1 MKHIFVFIG
10 EGMTGKSI
18 LGNICNSH
26 QDTRVYDDV
35 DLRNDKEIKN
45 IIVDI
50 GNRGFDNYIIIVNN
64 EELLN
69 HLTDRLMLLIN
80 DKEAIVSVCNFEQL
94 KERE

>member
-26 QDTRVYDDV
+26 QQTEVYDDV
-35 DLRNDKEIKN
+35 NLRNDKEIRH

-50 GNRGFDNYIIIVNN
+50 TNTHFDNYIIIVND

-69 HLTDRLMLLIN
+69 HLTDRLILLIN
-80 DKEAIVSVCNFEQL
+80 DKKAIVSVCHFEQL